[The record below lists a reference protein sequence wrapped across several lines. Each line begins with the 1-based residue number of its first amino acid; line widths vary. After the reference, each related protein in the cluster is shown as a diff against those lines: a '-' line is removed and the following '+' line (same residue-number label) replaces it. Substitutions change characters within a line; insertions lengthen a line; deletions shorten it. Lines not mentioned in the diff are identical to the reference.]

1 MNRFFLSATL
11 TAALGIGLAGCVGSG
26 GINGINGGDSP
37 EQQLEVHA
45 ILDHREVAGV
55 GCLLANDVGRWFVVA
70 PGRVTVTRSSKP
82 LAVSCKRDG
91 VGSADEWWGAHY
103 RSIRL
108 VGNIL
113 FSAGLR
119 DYVEGNYAYA
129 PIVTVAMH
137 PARAGE
143 GGHAPADQGTPVF

>member
-1 MNRFFLSATL
+1 MIRFLLSTTLAT
-11 TAALGIGLAGCVGSG
+11 ALGIGLSACVGSG

-82 LAVSCKRDG
+82 LAVYCKRDG

-103 RSIRL
+103 RSNRL

-129 PIVTVAMH
+129 PTVTVYMR
-137 PARAGE
+137 PAKSGE
-143 GGHAPADQGTPVF
+143 GERDPADRDTPLF

>member
-1 MNRFFLSATL
+1 MSRLFFSAAL
-11 TAALGIGLAGCVGSG
+11 AAALGVGLAGCVSGSG
-26 GINGINGGDSP
+26 IHGDAT
-37 EQQLEVHA
+37 EQQVEVHT

-55 GCLLANDVGRWFVVA
+55 GCLLANDIGRWFVVA

-82 LAVSCKRDG
+82 LAIYCKRDG

-103 RSIRL
+103 QSNRL

-119 DYVEGNYAYA
+119 DVVENNYAYA
-129 PIVTVAMH
+129 RTVTVFMR
-137 PARAGE
+137 PATPGEAAPGAGD
-143 GGHAPADQGTPVF
+143 PGTPIF

>member
-1 MNRFFLSATL
+1 MNRFLFSS
-11 TAALGIGLAGCVGSG
+11 ALGLALCGALSGCVGSG
-26 GINGINGGDSP
+26 GINANSTD
-37 EQQLEVHA
+37 QQVEVHT

-55 GCLLANDVGRWFVVA
+55 GCLLANDIGRWFVVA

-82 LAVSCKRDG
+82 LAVYCKRDG

-103 RSIRL
+103 QSSRL

-119 DYVEGNYAYA
+119 DYVENNYAYA
-129 PIVTVAMH
+129 NTLTVYMR
-137 PARAGE
+137 PAKPGE
-143 GGHAPADQGTPVF
+143 GEAPVDSGSPIF